1 MNPDMWPGEHSASLE
16 DSFASLRGDVEFW
29 QLDSI
34 ALASDSNCSERGFP
48 PPTWQSQVAACH
60 LGAQPDGP
68 GAQHASV
75 PYVLIQ
81 GPPGTGKTHTVKACP
96 LVMTGSAIWAIS

>member
-1 MNPDMWPGEHSASLE
+1 MQPHAL
-16 DSFASLRGDVEFW
+16 
-29 QLDSI
+29 SI
-34 ALASDSNCSERGFP
+34 APSAPALSSQAVPC
-48 PPTWQSQVAACH
+48 WQVAACH

-81 GPPGTGKTHTVKACP
+81 GPPGTGKTHTVKVLP
-96 LVMTGSAIWAIS
+96 LFRLSAAAPRAVLPAAAGLL